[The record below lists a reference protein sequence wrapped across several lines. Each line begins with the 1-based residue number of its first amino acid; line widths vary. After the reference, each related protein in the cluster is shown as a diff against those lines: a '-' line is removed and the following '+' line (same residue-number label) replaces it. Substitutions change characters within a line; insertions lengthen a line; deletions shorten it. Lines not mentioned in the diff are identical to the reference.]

1 MKLPWSNVQI
11 DFKEVLSKH
20 FSLLT
25 LHKKWNFP
33 LRIFSVNVIKSELIV
48 QKLVYRNLIY
58 FLQQL
63 CVSGLRYRHCEYIL
77 VKFSEPLYGWKRYW
91 MSLPAYV
98 FSGAYLR
105 PCEMSMILGKVL
117 KKPLIL
123 ALGSY
128 NQSLSIFSAN
138 HM

>member
-20 FSLLT
+20 FWLLS

-33 LRIFSVNVIKSELIV
+33 LRISSVNVIKPELIV
-48 QKLVYRNLIY
+48 RKLVYRNLIY

-77 VKFSEPLYGWKRYW
+77 VKFSEPLYGRKHYW
-91 MSLPAYV
+91 MSLPEYV
-98 FSGAYLR
+98 FSGGEFATLWNVYDIRKGPKEASDFGSWIIQSKSFHLLR
-105 PCEMSMILGKVL
+105 
-117 KKPLIL
+117 
-123 ALGSY
+123 
-128 NQSLSIFSAN
+128 
-138 HM
+138 